1 MTKRV
6 KKATDAFR
14 NGLSVDRSMMTP
26 KEREAFRKNMRNIIN
41 SNPVWD

>member
-6 KKATDAFR
+6 KKATNDFR
-14 NGLSVDRSMMTP
+14 LGIPVDKSSMSS

-41 SNPVWD
+41 SNPIWD